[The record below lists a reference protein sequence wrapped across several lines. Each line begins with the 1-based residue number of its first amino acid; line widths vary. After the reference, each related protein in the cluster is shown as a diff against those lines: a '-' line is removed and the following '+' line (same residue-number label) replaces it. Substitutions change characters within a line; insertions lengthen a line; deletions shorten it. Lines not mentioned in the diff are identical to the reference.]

1 MPLEPSNDAPFVEL
15 DALTVKYRGR
25 TVLDAMSTQFRG
37 RAVGLLGPNGAGKS
51 TLIKTLLGFVPPAS
65 GTARVL
71 GIDVRKDPLAI
82 RRLIGYMPEHE
93 AYVAGLSAV
102 RLLRYLGELSGLSP
116 AHAMERAHE
125 VLYYV
130 GLGEVRYRP
139 VETYSLGNQQRVKL
153 AQALVHGPR
162 LLILDEPTNAL
173 DPEGREEMLR
183 LVKEIGSIAGTHV
196 ILCSHIMRDVEQTC
210 DAVVVINKGRMLLN
224 RTLADLKNE
233 DLRTYDIRVDGDRE
247 RFLGAVAARG
257 WQCEA
262 GDREDVRVTLPEGE
276 DTRSIFKIAREL
288 GMQLRHFHYKRD
300 SLEEIFVQTLREAE
314 GAAAHARA

>member
-1 MPLEPSNDAPFVEL
+1 VPLEPSNDAPFVEL
-15 DALTVKYRGR
+15 DTLTVKYRGR
-25 TVLDAMSTQFRG
+25 TILDAMSAQFCG

-82 RRLIGYMPEHE
+82 RRLVGYMPEHE

-102 RLLRYLGELSGLSP
+102 RLLRYLGELSGLSG

-183 LVKEIGSIAGTHV
+183 LVKEIGGIAGTHV

-224 RTLADLKNE
+224 RNLADLKNE
-233 DLRTYDIRVDGDRE
+233 DLRIYDVRVDGDRE

-276 DTRSIFKIAREL
+276 DTRSIFMIAREL
-288 GMQLRHFHYKRD
+288 GLQLRHFHYKRD

-314 GAAAHARA
+314 GAAAHARP